1 MQKKYI
7 ILDDDSKSILKIQSV
22 MEHFSNFTLV
32 ATATTY
38 EEGLNLILEF
48 QPDFVFLEVNPQ
60 VKSSELSLL
69 LINELHRYLTKIP
82 KIIALSQD
90 TSFAFESVKYD
101 VSDYLVKPITEVDL
115 RKTFLRIEKKEFETI
130 NDIAKP
136 IAVTPPIAVEQ
147 KFESPIQHEN
157 THTQSELST
166 SELISLKNEIVTL
179 KESIVNLLS
188 GTTKSIDT
196 KELTHLIIQT
206 ISENLSAVKEI
217 DWKSIVNEKNSLPA
231 RYLDVVPTPDESKRK
246 LICIKSYGD
255 YRFLELDDLA
265 FLQAD
270 NNSTDI
276 TLNTGEKI
284 TAFKTLKYF
293 EENLPSNFFR
303 IHNSYIVNKNYISRI
318 HTGNS
323 LCYIKNTKNQIP
335 FSKSYKDNI
344 DLILTQLAGSEHK
357 EG

>member
-1 MQKKYI
+1 
-7 ILDDDSKSILKIQSV
+7 
-22 MEHFSNFTLV
+22 MERFSNFILV
-32 ATATTY
+32 ASATTY
-38 EEGLNLILEF
+38 DEGLNLILEF
-48 QPDFVFLEVNPQ
+48 QPDLVFLEVNPQ
-60 VKSSELSLL
+60 VKSSQLSLL

-82 KIIALSQD
+82 DIIAVSKD
-90 TSFAFESVKYD
+90 SSFAFDAVKYD
-101 VSDYLVKPITEVDL
+101 VADYLIKPITEVDL
-115 RKTFLRIEKKEFETI
+115 RKTFLRIEKNELTSI
-130 NDIAKP
+130 NRTAKSISENTLISP
-136 IAVTPPIAVEQ
+136 AIPSDQEI
-147 KFESPIQHEN
+147 KLPIQQLN
-157 THTQSELST
+157 IPAQSELLN
-166 SELISLKNEIVTL
+166 SELISLKNEIIAL
-179 KESIVNLLS
+179 KESINLLS
-188 GTTKSIDT
+188 ETTNTIDS
-196 KELTHLIIQT
+196 KELTQLIIQT
-206 ISENLSAVKEI
+206 ISENLSVIKEI
-217 DWKSIVNEKNSLPA
+217 DWTSIIDEKISLTAKYP
-231 RYLDVVPTPDESKRK
+231 DVVSTTEEPKRK

-276 TLNTGEKI
+276 TLNTGEQI

-293 EENLPSNFFR
+293 EENLPLNFYR
-303 IHNSYIVNKNYISRI
+303 IHNSYIVNKDYISRI